1 VANLEI
7 KVDGEETIVKEEEKE
22 KVVIMKNIIKSPDD
36 LKKIVN

>member
-22 KVVIMKNIIKSPDD
+22 KVVMMKNIIKSPDD

>member
-1 VANLEI
+1 MANLEI

-22 KVVIMKNIIKSPDD
+22 KVVMMKNIIKSPDD

>member
-1 VANLEI
+1 MANLEI